1 VSAGFAEFYYGSYPR
16 LFRAVVLLCGSR
28 SEAEDVLQEAY
39 SRALGRWSRVS
50 GYDDPEAWVRRV
62 AVNQAIDAHRGRRRD
77 RLAWPR
83 LVAPA
88 STEGPEGS
96 ARTDV
101 IRALEQLPAAQRKVL
116 VLHYLADRSV
126 EDVARDLELPIG
138 TVKSH
143 LSRGRSRLAALLAP
157 EVVGDER

>member
-1 VSAGFAEFYYGSYPR
+1 VTAGFAEFYYGTYPR

-39 SRALGRWSRVS
+39 SRALGRWGRVS

-62 AVNQAIDAHRGRRRD
+62 AVNQAIDAHRARRRD

-83 LVAPA
+83 LVGRH
-88 STEGPEGS
+88 SVEGPEQS
-96 ARTDV
+96 DRPDV
-101 IRALEQLPAAQRKVL
+101 MRALEQLPPAQRKVL

-126 EDVARDLELPIG
+126 EDIARDLELPAG

-143 LSRGRSRLAALLAP
+143 LSRGRSRLAELLTR
-157 EVVGDER
+157 EVVSDER

>member
-1 VSAGFAEFYYGSYPR
+1 VSAGFAEFYYGTYPR

-62 AVNQAIDAHRGRRRD
+62 AINGAIDAHRGRRRD

-83 LVAPA
+83 VAA
-88 STEGPEGS
+88 AVTTEGPEVS
-96 ARTDV
+96 TRTDV
-101 IRALEQLPAAQRKVL
+101 MRALKQLPPAQRKVL

-126 EDVARDLELPIG
+126 EDVARDLELPVG

-143 LSRGRSRLAALLAP
+143 LSRGRSRLAALLEP
-157 EVVGDER
+157 EVANDER

>member
-1 VSAGFAEFYYGSYPR
+1 MSAGFAEFYYGTYPR
-16 LFRAVVLLCGSR
+16 LFRSVVLLCGSR

-39 SRALGRWSRVS
+39 SRALGRWSRIS
-50 GYDDPEAWVRRV
+50 GYDDPESWVRRV
-62 AVNQAIDAHRGRRRD
+62 AINGAIDAHRGRRRD

-83 LVAPA
+83 LAGPP
-88 STEGPEGS
+88 STEGPEES

-101 IRALEQLPAAQRKVL
+101 MRALEQLPSVQRKVL

-126 EDVARDLELPIG
+126 EDVAADLQLPVG

-143 LSRGRSRLAALLAP
+143 LSRGRGRLASLLAP
-157 EVVGDER
+157 EVVNDDR